1 MNKLFQILIVAI
13 IFPLSVGSGFYYLF
27 KPADVVKDTMV
38 TADDN
43 FPKTNKTKVDIVSSE
58 GADCKLPFIKSDDT
72 TLEYANNGKN
82 WQRVLDIM
90 PLKDGAY
97 MEITLDSPGAI
108 NFERYFANS
117 SASIATKFC
126 NTNKDNITP
135 VAVSVYF
142 GPQAKPGVILPF
154 DKFYKIGTFT
164 GKKMYF
170 SIPID
175 QDVYVTTDQ
184 DVITPPSKSQNTKM
198 DTSQ

>member
-1 MNKLFQILIVAI
+1 MNLNLNKVFQILIVAAL
-13 IFPLSVGSGFYYLF
+13 FPLGVGSGLYYLF
-27 KPADVVKDTMV
+27 KPNDVVKDTLV
-38 TADDN
+38 TKDDN
-43 FPKTNKTKVDIVSSE
+43 FPKTKVDIVSNE
-58 GADCKLPFIKSDDT
+58 KADCKLPFIKSDDT
-72 TLEYANNGKN
+72 NLEYANNGKT

-117 SASIATKFC
+117 SSSIATKFC
-126 NTNKDNITP
+126 NTAKDNTTP

-142 GPQAKPGVILPF
+142 GPQAKPGVMLPF

-184 DVITPPSKSQNTKM
+184 DVMEKGELERESK
-198 DTSQ
+198 

>member
-1 MNKLFQILIVAI
+1 MNLNLNKVFQILIVAAL
-13 IFPLSVGSGFYYLF
+13 FPLGVGSGLYYLF
-27 KPADVVKDTMV
+27 KPNDVVKDTLV
-38 TADDN
+38 TKDDN
-43 FPKTNKTKVDIVSSE
+43 FPKTKVDIVSNE
-58 GADCKLPFIKSDDT
+58 KADCKLPFIKSDDT
-72 TLEYANNGKN
+72 NLEYANNGKT

-117 SASIATKFC
+117 SSSIATKFC
-126 NTNKDNITP
+126 NTAKDNTTP

-142 GPQAKPGVILPF
+142 GPQAKPGVMLPF

-184 DVITPPSKSQNTKM
+184 DVMEKGELEREPK
-198 DTSQ
+198 